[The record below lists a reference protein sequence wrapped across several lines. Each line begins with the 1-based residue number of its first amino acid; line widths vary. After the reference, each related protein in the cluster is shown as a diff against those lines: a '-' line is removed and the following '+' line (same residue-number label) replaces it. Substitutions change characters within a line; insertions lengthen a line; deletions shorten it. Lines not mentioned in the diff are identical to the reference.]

1 MCLFT
6 FSSSTPYKT
15 AHLRHVLTS
24 LEKFFGP
31 QRTLNFAEEDMKLGG
46 CW

>member
-1 MCLFT
+1 MYLFT

-15 AHLRHVLTS
+15 AHLRHLLTS